1 MDLSDR
7 LIRLAY
13 IPSVVTDVSY
23 RGCSTSTLRPS
34 GATLSSADERVL
46 RRAQKIMERLR
57 VDTSPIKEAI
67 LKYGM

>member
-7 LIRLAY
+7 LIELANMR
-13 IPSVVTDVSY
+13 PCVSEEVAY
-23 RGCSTSTLRPS
+23 RGSTSPR
-34 GATLSSADERVL
+34 ATLSSSDERVL

>member
-7 LIRLAY
+7 LLQLAHVRPY
-13 IPSVVTDVSY
+13 AGEEVAY
-23 RGCSTSTLRPS
+23 RGSILPR
-34 GATLSSADERVL
+34 ATLSSSDEKVL

>member
-7 LIRLAY
+7 LIELATMR
-13 IPSVVTDVSY
+13 PCVSEEVAY
-23 RGCSTSTLRPS
+23 RGSIASR
-34 GATLSSADERVL
+34 ATLTSSDERVL

-57 VDTSPIKEAI
+57 VDTTPIKEAI

>member
-7 LIRLAY
+7 LIRLAH
-13 IPSVVTDVSY
+13 IPPIGEEVAYRGSVSY
-23 RGCSTSTLRPS
+23 RTP
-34 GATLSSADERVL
+34 LSSSDERVL

-57 VDTSPIKEAI
+57 VDTSSIKEAI

>member
-1 MDLSDR
+1 MH
-7 LIRLAY
+7 
-13 IPSVVTDVSY
+13 
-23 RGCSTSTLRPS
+23 TLC
-34 GATLSSADERVL
+34 ATLLSSDVRTL